1 MLKLLPLGK
10 KMLIVGNIHL
20 KKFKKNKLNH
30 SFRRSKCIMKSFS
43 RVKIKDLEHNVTAH
57 LEHDRPD
64 IAVMHIR
71 INNVSYKYLDIVA
84 SILAENI
91 IVIGNTFIDYGVEEV
106 VRYSIF
112 VKESIRLSSLIRK
125 VHDKLCDLC
134 FINKFHFILNEC
146 YH

>member
-1 MLKLLPLGK
+1 
-10 KMLIVGNIHL
+10 
-20 KKFKKNKLNH
+20 
-30 SFRRSKCIMKSFS
+30 MKSFS

-91 IVIGNTFIDYGVEEV
+91 MKNGKRCIEYGVEEV
-106 VRYSIF
+106 VISFVF
-112 VKESIRLSSLIRK
+112 VKVLEFL
-125 VHDKLCDLC
+125 
-134 FINKFHFILNEC
+134 
-146 YH
+146 Y

>member
-1 MLKLLPLGK
+1 
-10 KMLIVGNIHL
+10 
-20 KKFKKNKLNH
+20 
-30 SFRRSKCIMKSFS
+30 MKSFS
-43 RVKIKDLEHNVTAH
+43 RVKIKDLEHNVTAY

-64 IAVMHIR
+64 IAVMYIR

-84 SILAENI
+84 SILAESI
-91 IVIGNTFIDYGVEEV
+91 IVTGNTFIDYGAEEV

-112 VKESIRLSSLIRK
+112 VKESVRLSSLIRK
-125 VHDKLCDLC
+125 VHDKLHDLC